1 MACATGLALAAA
13 MVSRDGNGWV
23 RCELGHRH
31 WGRFGA
37 AGLLAFVTDGPVLL
51 QRRTW
56 WSHHGGTW
64 GLPGGARD
72 SHESALAAA
81 LREAA
86 EECGVPPDAVRQRGA
101 FTDNH
106 GGWCYT
112 SVLAEAAEPFAV
124 DSDDE
129 ETDEVA
135 WVKVPSVTGLD
146 LHPGFAA
153 HWDELRA
160 ELAPVTIIVD
170 GANVMGSRP
179 DGWWRDR
186 AGAAARLRAELAPLA
201 VRGLTDLPDGVVVP
215 VSAADLPLDGG
226 RTNLTRRP
234 AGLAGAVTRMRWL
247 PDVVLVVEGAA
258 RVIADGVAGGPA
270 AAATDGAAAGPV
282 RVVAAPG
289 SGDDAIAGLARSTA
303 GRRIVVTADREL
315 RHRCTEAGASVAG
328 PGWLLGQ
335 L

>member
-1 MACATGLALAAA
+1 MA
-13 MVSRDGNGWV
+13 SRDGNGWV

-37 AGLLAFVTDGPVLL
+37 AGLLAYVTGGPVLL

-86 EECGVPPDAVRQRGA
+86 EECGVPATAVTMRGI
-101 FTDNH
+101 FTDDH
-106 GGWCYT
+106 GGWTYT
-112 SVLAEAAEPFAV
+112 SVLAEAAGPFAV
-124 DSDDE
+124 QSDYD

-135 WVKVPSVTGLD
+135 WVSAAQVESLG
-146 LHPGFAA
+146 LHPGLAA
-153 HWDELRA
+153 HWHQLRA

-170 GANVMGSRP
+170 GANVVGSRP

-186 AGAAARLRAELAPLA
+186 AAAAARLRDELVPLIT
-201 VRGLTDLPDGVVVP
+201 RGITALPNGLD
-215 VSAADLPLDGG
+215 SAGQDAAATAGGQLPQRPGG
-226 RTNLTRRP
+226 RRTANM
-234 AGLAGAVTRMRWL
+234 ADGQTRMRWM
-247 PDVVLVVEGAA
+247 PDIVLVLEGAA
-258 RVIADGVAGGPA
+258 RP
-270 AAATDGAAAGPV
+270 AAAGPAGSAV
-282 RVVAAPG
+282 RMVAASG
-289 SGDDAIAGLARSTA
+289 SGDDAIAALAGQVP

-315 RHRCTEAGASVAG
+315 RARCVAAGASVAG
-328 PGWLLGQ
+328 PSWLLGSS
-335 L
+335 

>member
-1 MACATGLALAAA
+1 VA
-13 MVSRDGNGWV
+13 SRDGNGWV

-37 AGLLAFVTDGPVLL
+37 AGLLAFVADGPVLL

-81 LREAA
+81 MREAA
-86 EECGVPPDAVRQRGA
+86 EECGVPPDAARQRGV
-101 FTDNH
+101 FTDDH
-106 GGWCYT
+106 GGWAYT
-112 SVLAEAAEPFAV
+112 SVLAEAPAPFAV
-124 DSDDE
+124 ESDDD

-135 WVKVPSVTGLD
+135 WVSVPAVAGLD

-160 ELAPVTIIVD
+160 ELSPVTIIVD

-186 AGAAARLRAELAPLA
+186 AGAATRLRAELAPLTSQ
-201 VRGLTDLPDGVVVP
+201 GITDMPGGIQAP
-215 VSAADLPLDGG
+215 ATATDLPLDGG
-226 RTNLTRRP
+226 RFRRSADM
-234 AGLAGAVTRMRWL
+234 AGGRTRMRWL

-258 RVIADGVAGGPA
+258 RPA
-270 AAATDGAAAGPV
+270 AAGSGAVGAVGSPV
-282 RVVAAPG
+282 RVVAASG
-289 SGDDAIAGLARSTA
+289 SGDDTIADLALSIP

-315 RHRCTEAGASVAG
+315 RHRSTEAGASVAG
-328 PGWLLGQ
+328 PRWLFGQ